1 MKKQLFTF
9 ILSVISFSIFA
20 QQAPYLF
27 KVNLT
32 NVQDDKLKVE
42 LTTPKFTQKKVI
54 YNIAKTVPG
63 TYSYDDYG
71 RYIQDFTAFDAKG
84 KKLKVKTLDKNRY
97 QIEKA
102 SKLTKITYL
111 VNDTWDS
118 PEIKGEHVFEPTGT
132 NIDASHFVINNHGLF
147 GYFDNMKKHPYQVN
161 FVRPSNFYGASS
173 LSPIKVAD
181 NEDKFEA
188 ESYNLLVD
196 SPILY
201 FEPDTTIVKIG
212 DTDIL
217 VAVHSPTK
225 MASSAEIADNIK
237 TTLEAQKEYLGG
249 KLPIKKYAFLIILAD
264 VAPGSS
270 YGALEHSYSSLYYL
284 PESSAEELSQTVKD
298 VASHE
303 FFHIVTPLNIH
314 SEEIG
319 DFDFNDPKM
328 SQHLWMYEGLT
339 EYAAGHMQIKYGLI
353 DFPKY
358 LSMLRAKIG
367 SMKEMYKETLPFTE
381 MSKNVLTTTKD
392 QYANVY
398 EKGALIGLCLDIE
411 LRELSKG
418 KYGTQHLMR
427 DLSKEYGKDVSFKDE
442 ALFAKITALTYPQ
455 IGVFIKNYIS
465 GNQPLPVAQYLNK
478 VGINYIDSE
487 KISNINFGEVE
498 LSYNPET
505 ERIYV
510 KGTDKMNKIGE
521 QMGYEI
527 NDEIINFNGEAL
539 TISNAQGLI
548 TDFIKNAKAGETLKV
563 TVLRKDAKGDKKE
576 VKLSTVLNPVETIQ
590 KYILKLEDNPSFE
603 QLRLKDW
610 WLEPER
616 N

>member
-1 MKKQLFTF
+1 MKKQLFILLF
-9 ILSVISFSIFA
+9 SILSFKLIA

-27 KVNLT
+27 KVDLT

-71 RYIQDFTAFDAKG
+71 RYIQDFTAYDAKG
-84 KKLKVKTLDKNRY
+84 KKLKVKALDKNRY

-102 SKLTKITYL
+102 TKLAKITYL

-118 PEIKGEHVFEPTGT
+118 PEIKGDHVFEPTGT
-132 NIDASHFVINNHGLF
+132 NIDATHFVINNHGLF
-147 GYFDNMKKHPYQVN
+147 GYFDNMKKHPYQIN
-161 FVRPSNFYGASS
+161 FVRPTNFYGASS

-188 ESYNLLVD
+188 DSYNLLVD

-217 VAVHSPTK
+217 VAVHSPKK
-225 MASSAEIADNIK
+225 MATSAEIAENIK

-319 DFDFNDPKM
+319 DFDFNEPKM

-339 EYAAGHMQIKYGLI
+339 EYAAGHMQMKYGLI
-353 DFPKY
+353 DLPKY
-358 LSMLRAKIG
+358 LSMLRNKIAG
-367 SMKEMYKETLPFTE
+367 MKEQYNETLPFTE

-398 EKGALIGLCLDIE
+398 EKGALIGMCLDIE

-418 KYGTQHLMR
+418 KYGTQQLMK
-427 DLSKEYGKDVSFKDE
+427 DLSKEYGKDVSFKDNE
-442 ALFAKITALTYPQ
+442 LFDKIVALTYPQ
-455 IGVFIKNYIS
+455 IGTFIKNYIA
-465 GNQPLPVAQYLNK
+465 GNQPLPIAYYLNK
-478 VGINYIDSE
+478 VGVNYTDSE
-487 KISNINFGEVE
+487 KVSNINFGDVE

-510 KGTDKMNKIGE
+510 KGIDKMNEIGE
-521 QMGYEI
+521 KMDYKV

-548 TDFIKNAKAGETLKV
+548 TDFIKNAKVGDVFNV
-563 TVLRKDAKGDKKE
+563 TVLRKDNNGDKKE
-576 VKLSTVLNPVETIQ
+576 VKLSTILNPVETIQ
-590 KYILKLEDNPSFE
+590 KYILKIEDNPSFE